1 MFGLKIAIF
10 RIHSLNDTFDIVYLM
25 PIGNILK
32 ESSLCILLCDTMQH
46 RVKKVPVVVMKCE
59 EGTRA

>member
-10 RIHSLNDTFDIVYLM
+10 RINTLNDTVDIVYLM

-32 ESSLCILLCDTMQH
+32 ESSYYAYCCVIQSN
-46 RVKKVPVVVMKCE
+46 KYQSW
-59 EGTRA
+59 